1 MDMDLTLLLLLRH
14 GLDALRLILRLIL
27 LKQNKCLSLL
37 KHTELDCFSTRYM
50 NTTSYLRRAWF
61 ANRISMHD

>member
-27 LKQNKCLSLL
+27 LKQKQMSFTSKTYRAILL
-37 KHTELDCFSTRYM
+37 
-50 NTTSYLRRAWF
+50 
-61 ANRISMHD
+61 